1 MSVGYP
7 TRISEPHQLL
17 LTQIDTLA
25 EQSDSVREFL
35 ELVFPQLVRELK
47 VSAAV
52 VWLRDAQ
59 GALRPELQERW
70 QELEILSEPQRAQL
84 HRQML
89 SQAASK
95 QQIVCLDPHNREA
108 GQLPIPATFLLAPLL
123 RQHQLVGVVELVFQ
137 AGLSDA
143 DRGGAIQILETCAG
157 HVATHQE
164 QAHENF
170 IARDT
175 QAFWQ
180 TTEPFLLTLYHELDS
195 RQLAYEAANA
205 FCHGLAVDRVT
216 VFGWNGRVAKGLAVS
231 GQAKMSGYSPLVK
244 QLRSLTTKVLRSAQ
258 PLMHS
263 GKEPVTEPGWVEPL
277 SLYLEQSGTQMLA
290 IVPLWSQPELDT
302 PLREPNQK
310 RDKARRIVGG
320 LVIERSRTS
329 RFDAERQRVLDLYA
343 DHLGNALHRA
353 QQHESIFLLP
363 VWRTIGRAVRW
374 LYRNQFWKSV
384 TVLACIALITLAMIL
399 VPWDYRVTG
408 EGALMPVT
416 QRQVFAPWDA
426 EVEEVLIS
434 GGEAVT
440 AGTPLLRL
448 ISKDLEAEEIR
459 LRTLLQE
466 KRTSLRALRSA
477 RESSLKANKREEAL
491 EIEGRY
497 AENLVEIRHLED
509 QLQIVDKRL
518 ESLLVKAPIDGVVA
532 TFQVKQLLQQ
542 RPVNRGDLLVEVMDP
557 TGDWQLELK
566 VEDRR
571 MGHLLAA
578 QGENPQLPVEYI
590 LATDPEISFAGF
602 VKQVGTRAHAVAEKG
617 NQVDIRV
624 ALGGPAP
631 GLADTASADSLP
643 VPVPPEKLPPLRI
656 GAEVRAKIN
665 CGPKPLGYV
674 LFGDVIDYLRKTLW
688 L

>member
-1 MSVGYP
+1 MSVGY
-7 TRISEPHQLL
+7 TARISEQQQRLLAQL
-17 LTQIDTLA
+17 DVLA
-25 EQSDSVREFL
+25 DQTDSVREFL
-35 ELVFPQLVRELK
+35 EAVFPSLVRELE

-52 VWLRDAQ
+52 CWLRDPQ
-59 GALRPELQERW
+59 GALRPEFQERW
-70 QELEILSEPQRAQL
+70 QELQILGDPQRAQL

-89 SQAASK
+89 TQAASK
-95 QQIVCLDPHNREA
+95 QQIVCLDRHNQTA
-108 GQLPIPATFLLAPLL
+108 DQLPIPATFLLAPLL
-123 RQHQLVGVVELVFQ
+123 RQQQLVGMIELVFPVDFSDQ
-137 AGLSDA
+137 GRAGV
-143 DRGGAIQILETCAG
+143 IEVLESCAG

-170 IARDT
+170 QARDT
-175 QAFWQ
+175 QAFWL
-180 TTEPFLLTLYHELDS
+180 TTEPFLLSLYHELDS
-195 RQLAYEAANA
+195 RRLAYTAANA
-205 FCHGLAVDRVT
+205 FCHGLGVDRVT
-216 VFGWNGRVAKGLAVS
+216 VFAWNGRRARGLAVS

-244 QLRSLTTKVLRSAQ
+244 QLRSLTTQVLQSAQ
-258 PLMHS
+258 PLKHT

-277 SLYLEQSGTQMLA
+277 SLYLEQAGTQMLA
-290 IVPLWSQPELDT
+290 IVPLWSQPEFDS
-302 PLREPNQK
+302 PPRAPNQK
-310 RDKARRIVGG
+310 RDTTRQMVGG
-320 LVIERSRTS
+320 LVIERSRSS
-329 RFDAERQRVLDLYA
+329 RFDDERQRVLDLYA

-363 VWRTIGRAVRW
+363 LWRSIGRSVRW
-374 LYRNQFWKSV
+374 LSRHQFWKSV
-384 TVLACIALITLAMIL
+384 TVLACLLVITLAMIL

-426 EVEEVLIS
+426 EVEEVFVS

-448 ISKDLEAEEIR
+448 ISKDLESEEIR

-466 KRTSLRALRSA
+466 KQTSLRALRSA

-509 QLQIVDKRL
+509 QLRLVHTRL
-518 ESLLVKAPIDGVVA
+518 ESLLVQAPIDGVVA

-542 RPVNRGDLLVEVMDP
+542 RPVNRGDLLIEVMDP
-557 TGDWQLELK
+557 TGAWQLELK

-578 QGENPQLPVEYI
+578 REDQPQLPVEYI

-602 VKQVGTRAHAVAEKG
+602 VKQVGTRAQAHAEKG
-617 NQVDIRV
+617 NQVDVRV
-624 ALGGPAP
+624 ALGPVTAEQAEELNANALPQPA
-631 GLADTASADSLP
+631 S
-643 VPVPPEKLPPLRI
+643 PENLPPLRI

-665 CGPKPLGYV
+665 CGPKSLGYV

>member
-1 MSVGYP
+1 M
-7 TRISEPHQLL
+7 RELL
-17 LTQIDTLA
+17 EGA
-25 EQSDSVREFL
+25 
-35 ELVFPQLVRELK
+35 FPYLVRELE

-52 VWLRDAQ
+52 IWLRDPQ

-70 QELEILSEPQRAQL
+70 QELQIHGDPQRAQL

-89 SQAASK
+89 THAASK
-95 QQIVCLDPHNREA
+95 QQIVCLDPQSREA
-108 GQLPIPATFLLAPLL
+108 EQLPIPATFLLAPLL
-123 RQHQLVGVVELVFQ
+123 RQQQLVGVIELVFPVDFTDRDR
-137 AGLSDA
+137 AGT
-143 DRGGAIQILETCAG
+143 IQVLETCVG

-170 IARDT
+170 VPRDT

-195 RQLAYEAANA
+195 RRLAYAAANV

-216 VFGWNGRVAKGLAVS
+216 VFSWNGRGARGLAAS

-244 QLRSLTTKVLRSAQ
+244 QLRSLTTRVLKSAQ
-258 PLMHS
+258 PLMHT
-263 GKEPVTEPGWVEPL
+263 GKEPVTEPGWGEPL

-290 IVPLWSQPELDT
+290 IVPLWSQPEFDT
-302 PLREPNQK
+302 PPREPNQK
-310 RDKARRIVGG
+310 RDKSRRIVGG

-329 RFDAERQRVLDLYA
+329 RFDDERQGVLDLYA

-363 VWRTIGRAVRW
+363 VWRSLGRSVRW
-374 LYRNQFWKSV
+374 LARHQFWKAV
-384 TVLACIALITLAMIL
+384 TVLACITLLTLALIL

-426 EVEEVLIS
+426 EVEEVYVS

-466 KRTSLRALRSA
+466 KQTSLRALRSA

-509 QLQIVDKRL
+509 QLRIVNTRL

-557 TGDWQLELK
+557 TGAWQLELK

-578 QGENPQLPVEYI
+578 REDRLQLPVEYI

-602 VKQVGTRAHAVAEKG
+602 VKQVGTRAQAVADKG
-617 NQVDIRV
+617 NQVDVRV
-624 ALGGPAP
+624 ALGTVTSVQSDELKANRQPESV
-631 GLADTASADSLP
+631 SA
-643 VPVPPEKLPPLRI
+643 KNLPPLRI

-665 CGPKPLGYV
+665 CGPQPLGYV